1 MSSGDNSQG
10 PGAGFNA
17 MEQSQGMGGGY
28 DNLTQS
34 QTDSQHDMGGGQGIK
49 GSGVAG
55 GYTGS
60 GGSQAQ
66 AGAQGAQ
73 AEKQDW
79 LDKGI
84 SMAGKKFGVNVVR
97 LSLPQWTSWHSS
109 HTPQYAHEHPYA
121 F

>member
-1 MSSGDNSQG
+1 
-10 PGAGFNA
+10 

-84 SMAGKKFGVNVVR
+84 SMAGKKFGVNVSQENADKAGDFVNKEFNKR
-97 LSLPQWTSWHSS
+97 EGGSPSIT
-109 HTPQYAHEHPYA
+109 
-121 F
+121 